1 MEEIWFSNW
10 KPVISDV
17 TRINFGILDVYEID
31 KNQVKRL
38 RQLNT
43 IWILMQEI
51 RSVSLHKICGIDSEK
66 NC

>member
-10 KPVISDV
+10 KSVISDV

-51 RSVSLHKICGIDSEK
+51 RSVSLHKICGIEK

>member
-10 KPVISDV
+10 KSVISDV

-31 KNQVKRL
+31 KNQIKRL

-43 IWILMQEI
+43 IWILMQEV

>member
-10 KPVISDV
+10 KSVISDV